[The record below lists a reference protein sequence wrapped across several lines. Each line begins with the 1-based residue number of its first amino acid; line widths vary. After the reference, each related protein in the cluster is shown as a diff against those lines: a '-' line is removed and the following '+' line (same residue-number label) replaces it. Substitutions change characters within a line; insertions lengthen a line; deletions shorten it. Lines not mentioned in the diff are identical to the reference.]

1 MQKEQ
6 HKINEPDKKSLEVLK
21 LLDQSIE
28 RQYMEEAD
36 RNLEDR
42 SQQSA
47 ANELKCSEF
56 SPAYEK
62 KKKLLLEGKV
72 DEVKRELKGNK
83 RKRSVRK
90 FGKVAAAILIG
101 VLCLSF
107 FIRPQKISAA
117 LKSFGN
123 ALVSV
128 FDTHT
133 ELSYDAGDEHKTL
146 EKLDL
151 AALIPNE
158 YSLEDEQV
166 TPRHAYALYQSS
178 DDKTWISFHEA
189 IGDNTTVAFDSE
201 DAQVKEYVV
210 ASTPVNMY
218 QKENKTTFVWVVD
231 DVIYTLSGSADVSL
245 LQDLADQL
253 VQTSIEQK

>member
-6 HKINEPDKKSLEVLK
+6 RKINKPDKKSLEVLK

-28 RQYMEEAD
+28 RQYMEEAN
-36 RNLEDR
+36 RNHEDR

-72 DEVKRELKGNK
+72 DEVKRELEENK
-83 RKRSVRK
+83 RSRNIRK

-101 VLCLSF
+101 ILCLSF
-107 FIRPQKISAA
+107 FIRPQKITAA
-117 LKSFGN
+117 LKNFGN

-146 EKLDL
+146 EKLDFG
-151 AALIPNE
+151 ALIPDG
-158 YSLEDEQV
+158 YFLEDELV

-178 DDKTWISFHEA
+178 GDKTWISFREA
-189 IGDNTTVAFDSE
+189 IKDSTTVAFDSQ
-201 DAQVKEYVV
+201 DARVKEYMV
-210 ASTPVNMY
+210 ASTPVSMY
-218 QKENKTTFVWVVD
+218 EKENEMTFVWVVE
-231 DVIYTLSGSADVSL
+231 DVIYTLSGSADESL
-245 LQDLADQL
+245 LQDLMKQL
-253 VQTSIEQK
+253 VKRSIEQK